1 MSSIHQRVVQSAQQM
16 FQILVLQCFKKASFV
31 EILTSLRS
39 RLGEKYS
46 SSRTRAQF
54 AAKGELTHFSPY
66 YIRSKIIGTSVLP
79 RFPPH
84 VAESLHSL
92 CAHVLLC
99 KLKSHVL
106 PLDKFNPLHCL
117 WDFVPAPSVKI
128 CTPLRD
134 KEDASFKS
142 FHGK

>member
-1 MSSIHQRVVQSAQQM
+1 M
-16 FQILVLQCFKKASFV
+16 FQISVLQCFKKASFV

-39 RLGEKYS
+39 RLGETYS
-46 SSRTRAQF
+46 SSSSSTRAQF
-54 AAKGELTHFSPY
+54 AAKGELARFSPY
-66 YIRSKIIGTSVLP
+66 YIRSKIIGTLYKLIATFS
-79 RFPPH
+79 
-84 VAESLHSL
+84 SLLYRITPFIL
-92 CAHVLLC
+92 CSRILC

-106 PLDKFNPLHCL
+106 PLDKFNPLQYL
-117 WDFVPAPSVKI
+117 WDFVPAPPVKI

>member
-1 MSSIHQRVVQSAQQM
+1 M
-16 FQILVLQCFKKASFV
+16 FQIRILQCFKKASAV

-46 SSRTRAQF
+46 SSCTRAQF
-54 AAKGELTHFSPY
+54 AAKGELARFPPY
-66 YIRSKIIGTSVLP
+66 SIRSKIIGTLYNLTATFS
-79 RFPPH
+79 
-84 VAESLHSL
+84 SL
-92 CAHVLLC
+92 CYRITPFIPCSRILC

-106 PLDKFNPLHCL
+106 PLDKFNPLQYL
-117 WDFVPAPSVKI
+117 WDFVPAPPVKI

-134 KEDASFKS
+134 KEDSSFKS